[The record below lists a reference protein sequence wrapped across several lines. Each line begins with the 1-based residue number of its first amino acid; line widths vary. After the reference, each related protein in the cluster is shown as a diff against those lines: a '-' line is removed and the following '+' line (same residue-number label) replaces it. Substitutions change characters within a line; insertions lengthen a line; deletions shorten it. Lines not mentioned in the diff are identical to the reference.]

1 MIAIGWLMYIVVGI
15 CEPLMI
21 VFFGGAMRDFVS
33 VGKIGQACPEEDIH
47 YLNETANGGKA

>member
-21 VFFGGAMRDFVS
+21 VFFGGAMREFVS
-33 VGKIGQACPEEDIH
+33 VGKIGQACPQEDIDL
-47 YLNETANGGKA
+47 LNAANEGKV

>member
-1 MIAIGWLMYIVVGI
+1 MYIVVGI